1 MRELCDI
8 DVLTDGAVQA
18 RVLRW
23 SVGLLVAGLVASVAV
38 GVVTGGDGGS
48 AATVWWWLALV
59 AGCFVPL
66 PVHEVVHAAAFRL
79 ACPGCRVSF
88 GREGAFLYTRA
99 EGALIPR
106 RGMIA
111 VLLAPAVTLT
121 AALVA
126 LGVALDVPTLGA
138 LTAAVHLSG
147 CAGDAVM
154 ALEISREPA
163 CTHVRDSATG
173 VILLSDTSDEP
184 E

>member
-23 SVGLLVAGLVASVAV
+23 SVVLLVAGLPAAVAV

-48 AATVWWWLALV
+48 ATRAWWWLALV
-59 AGCFVPL
+59 AGCVVPL
-66 PVHEVVHAAAFRL
+66 PVHELVHAAAFRL

-99 EGALIPR
+99 EGAVVPR
-106 RGMIA
+106 ARMVA
-111 VLLAPAVTLT
+111 VLLAPAVALT

-126 LGVALDVPTLGA
+126 GGAAFDVPTLGA
-138 LTAAVHLSG
+138 LVAALHLSG

-154 ALEISREPA
+154 ALEIAREPA
-163 CTHVRDSATG
+163 CTHVRDTATG
-173 VILLSDTSDEP
+173 VTLLSDAP